1 MVRRIPSGIPGLDK
15 LIEGGFVDGSVNL
28 ITGGTGTGKTLFAC
42 QFIWAGL
49 QKGESGIYI
58 TLEERPEDIKADAL
72 QFDWDFEKFEKRGL
86 CKIIYYD
93 PIQLSTTGAS
103 LIEDIAKLK
112 ANRIVI
118 DSTSLFGIA
127 LKDPA
132 QIRRRIYNLIL
143 ALKKAGCVTL
153 LISEIPEGSSTLS
166 RFGVEE
172 FVVDSVI
179 VLRAVSMGKA
189 GMERTL
195 EVRKMRRTSH
205 DEGIHSFD
213 FGKAGIRILD

>member
-1 MVRRIPSGIPGLDK
+1 MFRRVPSGIPGLDK

-28 ITGGTGTGKTLFAC
+28 ITGGTGTGKTIFGC
-42 QFIWAGL
+42 QFLWAGL
-49 QKGESGIYI
+49 QKGDSGVYI
-58 TLEERPEDIKADAL
+58 TLEERPEDIKADAM
-72 QFDWDFEKFEKRGL
+72 QFEWDFEKYEKRGL
-86 CKIIYYD
+86 CRIIYYD

-103 LIEDIAKLK
+103 LVDDIAKLR
-112 ANRIVI
+112 AARIVI

-132 QIRRRIYNLIL
+132 QIRRRVYTLVHN
-143 ALKKAGCVTL
+143 LKKPGRVTL
-153 LISEIPEGSSTLS
+153 LISEIPEGSPALS

-172 FVVDSVI
+172 YVVDGVI

-195 EVRKMRRTSH
+195 EIRKMRRTAH
-205 DEGIHSFD
+205 DEGIHDFD
-213 FGKAGIRILD
+213 FTKSGIRVL